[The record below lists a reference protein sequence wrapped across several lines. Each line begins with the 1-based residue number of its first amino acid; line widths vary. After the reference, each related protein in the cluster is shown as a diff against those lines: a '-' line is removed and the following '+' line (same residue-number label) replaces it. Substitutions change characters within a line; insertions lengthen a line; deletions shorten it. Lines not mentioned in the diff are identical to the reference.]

1 MNNFDINCL
10 ECLECLKCLECLELK
25 IVLVA
30 PIQKNIDD
38 INYTNANT
46 SITTSVYG
54 DDSLLKTIFCFIN

>member
-10 ECLECLKCLECLELK
+10 ECLESLECLEVNE

-38 INYTNANT
+38 INYTFTHT
-46 SITTSVYG
+46 SITLSVYG
-54 DDSLLKTIFCFIN
+54 DYSLIKLLFCFIN

>member
-10 ECLECLKCLECLELK
+10 ECLESLECLEVNE

-38 INYTNANT
+38 INYTKINTNT
-46 SITTSVYG
+46 SPSVYG
-54 DDSLLKTIFCFIN
+54 SYSLIKSLFCIIN